1 MPVVCWQCFMNIDS
15 DSMNFKDFQ
24 NCIHTSG
31 SNHLVLGMLLLLAF
45 LFMS

>member
-31 SNHLVLGMLLLLAF
+31 SNHLVLGLLLLLAL

>member
-1 MPVVCWQCFMNIDS
+1 MNVDS

-31 SNHLVLGMLLLLAF
+31 SNHLMLGLLLLIAF
-45 LFMS
+45 LFLA